1 MEEEALQF
9 LYVISGGT
17 LFLFFIWYLHCLYF
31 SLINIKEND
40 KCTSHVQQGY
50 NTPLTWGGLH
60 KLWGPPHMRG
70 VLYPCCTCDVRESPL
85 IFIIKRGQKKK
96 ERNTTMTKSHIIP
109 ITLNTVVNV
118 TILCAEY
125 YGNILSHR

>member
-1 MEEEALQF
+1 VKHSYPFPIDVGCTMEEEALQF

-85 IFIIKRGQKKK
+85 KHKCYTYIYMHF
-96 ERNTTMTKSHIIP
+96 
-109 ITLNTVVNV
+109 
-118 TILCAEY
+118 
-125 YGNILSHR
+125 